1 MGSAVQ
7 NSTFSEHGFV
17 AYQIKGMNTRL
28 LGGVEGQIIF
38 ESSHVAYQNKEKEVL
53 TNTEAK
59 LFVLTHTPDL
69 RVRLKGQILKLYRLV
84 FLFCFY

>member
-1 MGSAVQ
+1 MQAHILSLHTHSTPGVGSKVK
-7 NSTFSEHGFV
+7 SF
-17 AYQIKGMNTRL
+17 
-28 LGGVEGQIIF
+28 F
-38 ESSHVAYQNKEKEVL
+38 ESSHVAYQNKGKEVL

-84 FLFCFY
+84 FCLFCFFLT